1 MIYTNI
7 FYHPFLQLPFCCVP
21 AVLQWIFYRRGLD
34 IGNQIEIAK
43 ELGLVLPTRFREIF
57 ADEEII

>member
-1 MIYTNI
+1 M
-7 FYHPFLQLPFCCVP
+7 P